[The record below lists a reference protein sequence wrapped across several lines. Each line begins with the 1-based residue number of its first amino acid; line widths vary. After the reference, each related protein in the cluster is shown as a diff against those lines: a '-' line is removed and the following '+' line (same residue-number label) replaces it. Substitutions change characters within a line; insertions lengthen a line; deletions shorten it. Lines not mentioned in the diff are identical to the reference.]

1 MDTSYIL
8 SFLKDL
14 KVNNNRDWF
23 EKNKGRYK
31 ESAAYFLELVEA
43 VVEGI
48 GEFDEDISLLEPK
61 KCIYR
66 IYRDVRFSKD
76 KTPYKTHFGAD
87 MAPGGRKSGLA
98 GYYFHIAPG
107 ESMIAGGVWHPD
119 ADNLAKI
126 RQEIDY
132 NADKLKKIVG
142 ARPFVSTFGEIKG
155 EKLKKAPKGYDP
167 DNPEIELLKFKDY
180 LAYKTTP
187 NKDVMGKDYVAKLI
201 KEMKILYPFNNYLNE
216 AVS

>member
-1 MDTSYIL
+1 MNTGYIL

-14 KVNNNRDWF
+14 KANNNREWF
-23 EKNKGRYK
+23 EENKDRYQQA
-31 ESAAYFLELVEA
+31 SAHFLELVEA
-43 VVEGI
+43 VIAGI
-48 GEFDEDISLLEPK
+48 GEFDEDISLLDPK

-87 MAPGGRKSGLA
+87 MAQGGRKSGLA
-98 GYYFHIAPG
+98 GYYFHISPG
-107 ESMIAGGVWHPD
+107 ESMIAGGVWHPQ

-132 NADKLKKIVG
+132 NADLFRKIID
-142 ARPFVSTFGEIKG
+142 ARSFVSAFGEIKG
-155 EKLKKAPKGYDP
+155 DKLKKAPKGYNP

-180 LAYKTTP
+180 LAYKIMP
-187 NKDVMGKDYVAKLI
+187 NKVVTGKNYLTQLI
-201 KEMKILYPFNNYLNE
+201 SEMKVLQPFNNFLNE
-216 AVS
+216 AVT